1 MNPQEWNENC
11 VCLHICTFLFLGK
24 GVHTITRLRN
34 LRTTDGV
41 LPLVLESRK
50 QSPRNVRDFPDPQSW
65 QRAELGC
72 HLRLSLSKPPPPSP
86 CTTDSRGG
94 VEKEEGDLST
104 WRQSRQRVSLPLFD
118 LYLWARS
125 SEVRVRMTMPQQR
138 TQSFT
143 CAATPDP
150 DTSGIP
156 FPVGL
161 KARTEGTRAWCLDAW
176 W

>member
-1 MNPQEWNENC
+1 MY
-11 VCLHICTFLFLGK
+11 VTFLILKAGK
-24 GVHTITRLRN
+24 
-34 LRTTDGV
+34 
-41 LPLVLESRK
+41 E
-50 QSPRNVRDFPDPQSW
+50 QSW
-65 QRAELGC
+65 AVTSD
-72 HLRLSLSKPPPPSP
+72 SLFPSPPPSSP